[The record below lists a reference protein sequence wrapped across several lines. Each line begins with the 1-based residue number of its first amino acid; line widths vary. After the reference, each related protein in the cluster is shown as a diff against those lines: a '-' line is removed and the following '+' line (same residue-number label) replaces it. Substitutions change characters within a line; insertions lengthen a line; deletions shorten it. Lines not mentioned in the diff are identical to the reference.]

1 MFLDIEDS
9 DPHSSM
15 AIASLAVMEGPAP
28 TPEQFAAAIAGRLSL
43 IPRYRQRVM
52 RVPFNLSQ
60 PVWVDDPEFDLTYHV
75 RSTAL
80 PPPGDEAAL
89 CRLSARILSQR
100 LDRERPLWEY
110 WFITGIDGGRWAV
123 LSKVHHCMVDG
134 VGGNHLY
141 ELMFDGS
148 PEPRPPTADTWE
160 PERLPSAVELAVDG
174 AGQMARARVNSW
186 ERATMALLNPRGL
199 GQLMVDTGRGL
210 AALSNSLRPVA
221 PSSLTGPIGRSR
233 RYGVVRVPF
242 ADLRAVSKAR
252 QVTINDVALAA
263 TTAAFRQLLLR
274 RGEEPSPESI
284 RAMVPVSVR
293 LASARGGLANHVS
306 TMLPLLPVD
315 LADPIERLDAVHTR
329 MVQLKSSKEAE
340 TSEVLNE
347 ATEFEP
353 FAFVSLGYRAA
364 AWFPQ
369 RNVITVVT
377 NVPGPAHPLYLM
389 GRSVLEILP
398 YVPIAGRMRLGI
410 SVMTYRGQAVFGI
423 TGDYDS
429 TPEVDEFAADI
440 SAAVSELVSRTQP
453 APVRHTRRAAA
464 SAVPNSPAPAT
475 AAKATPT
482 KAVAAK
488 ARPAKVVAAKPH
500 PAKAVAVTSAP
511 SKTVGVKAGRVVAAP
526 TKANGHVKAG
536 PSGTATPRSSRS
548 VAPRRSTR

>member
-1 MFLDIEDS
+1 
-9 DPHSSM
+9 
-15 AIASLAVMEGPAP
+15 
-28 TPEQFAAAIAGRLSL
+28 
-43 IPRYRQRVM
+43 
-52 RVPFNLSQ
+52 
-60 PVWVDDPEFDLTYHV
+60 
-75 RSTAL
+75 
-80 PPPGDEAAL
+80 
-89 CRLSARILSQR
+89 
-100 LDRERPLWEY
+100 
-110 WFITGIDGGRWAV
+110 
-123 LSKVHHCMVDG
+123 
-134 VGGNHLY
+134 
-141 ELMFDGS
+141 
-148 PEPRPPTADTWE
+148 
-160 PERLPSAVELAVDG
+160 
-174 AGQMARARVNSW
+174 
-186 ERATMALLNPRGL
+186 
-199 GQLMVDTGRGL
+199 
-210 AALSNSLRPVA
+210 
-221 PSSLTGPIGRSR
+221 
-233 RYGVVRVPF
+233 
-242 ADLRAVSKAR
+242 
-252 QVTINDVALAA
+252 
-263 TTAAFRQLLLR
+263 
-274 RGEEPSPESI
+274 
-284 RAMVPVSVR
+284 
-293 LASARGGLANHVS
+293 
-306 TMLPLLPVD
+306 
-315 LADPIERLDAVHTR
+315 

-464 SAVPNSPAPAT
+464 SAAPNSPAPAT
-475 AAKATPT
+475 TAKATPT

-488 ARPAKVVAAKPH
+488 ATRTRTVAAE
-500 PAKAVAVTSAP
+500 PASSKAVAVTSAP
-511 SKTVGVKAGRVVAAP
+511 SKTVGVKAGVAAP